1 MAPPPHSTQEET
13 TISAQ
18 SVALI
23 TALLLV
29 DSLHFVFARLVLPYV
44 APPLSVLYV
53 LGIAT
58 VEVGIFGLV
67 TGRLRLVHLKRYWV
81 MFTAIGFCIGVST
94 IINYQAVAYID
105 PGTAAM
111 LGKTTILFGLGF
123 GIFWLGDRLSRLQII
138 GSSIAIL
145 GLVVIT
151 FQPGDYLRLGALLI
165 ITSTLLYSFH
175 TALSKRYGQEMDLT
189 NFFFY
194 RLFFTSLVLL
204 VIVGGTGHLGLPPSP
219 MAWLI
224 LLIAGTVD
232 VVISRSLYY
241 IALRRLNMSVF
252 SIMLTAG
259 PVAAILWSLL
269 LFNTF
274 PTPQQL
280 IGGIGVL
287 LGVALV
293 TAAPMLERRYK
304 ARSGVERA
312 IPGKSV

>member
-1 MAPPPHSTQEET
+1 MTPTPVVHQESTAV
-13 TISAQ
+13 SAQ

-23 TALLLV
+23 TALLMV
-29 DSLHFVFARLVLPYV
+29 DSLHFVFARLVLPYI

-58 VEVGIFGLV
+58 IEVGMFGFV
-67 TGRLRLVHLKRYWV
+67 TGKLRWIYLQRYWG
-81 MFTAIGFCIGVST
+81 MFAAIGVCIGVST

-105 PGTAAM
+105 AGTAAM
-111 LGKTTILFGLGF
+111 LGKSTILFGLGF

-138 GSSIAIL
+138 GSAIAIL

-151 FQPGDYLRLGALLI
+151 FQPGDFMRLGALLI
-165 ITSTLLYSFH
+165 ISSTLLYSFH

-194 RLFFTSLVLL
+194 RLLFTSIVLL
-204 VIVGGTGHLGLPPSP
+204 LIVGGTGNLGLPSSP
-219 MAWLI
+219 TAWLI
-224 LLIAGTVD
+224 LIAAGTVD

-241 IALRRLNMSVF
+241 TALRRLNMSVF
-252 SIMLTAG
+252 SVMLTAG
-259 PVAAILWSLL
+259 PVAAVLWSFL
-269 LFNTF
+269 LFQTF

-280 IGGIGVL
+280 IGGVGVL

-293 TAAPMLERRYK
+293 TSAPLLERRH
-304 ARSGVERA
+304 RQRA
-312 IPGKSV
+312 ALDRAVPGN